1 MKYFKYQGFLFC
13 MMVTAVLLSCSN
25 TNGQGKFVWERLAG
39 KWVIIEGAKTQIEVW
54 EPVASGMLG
63 KGIVLSNMDTTFV
76 EELAI
81 LEMDGQWVYQ
91 AKVSGQNNDKPIV
104 FKLENQTNNLIAF
117 ANYTH
122 DFPQRIVYEFLSEG
136 SMQVYIEGPRDGEKI
151 RVVMD
156 FKKQD

>member
-1 MKYFKYQGFLFC
+1 MNYFKYPGML
-13 MMVTAVLLSCSN
+13 VTITTAAIMIACSS
-25 TNGQGKFVWERLAG
+25 TIGQDKFVWERLAG
-39 KWVIIEGAKTQIEVW
+39 KWVIQEGAKTQIEMW
-54 EPVASGMLG
+54 EAAPSGMIG
-63 KGIVLSNMDTTFV
+63 KGIVMNNLDTTFV

-81 LEMDGQWVYQ
+81 LEVNGHWAYQ
-91 AKVSGQNNDKPIV
+91 AKVSGQNDDKPIV